1 MHGGRRRF
9 IFVVALLVGAWV
21 LTSLPIF
28 AAPFQPGQIFIAYG
42 GSNIGV
48 FADTVSLA
56 GTQVQTLSVSPSSFT
71 TATTLS
77 GGGGIALDEFG
88 NLYVT
93 VQNFE
98 GTMDRRGIIKIDR
111 NGNVAW
117 KADSGGTLDYRG
129 IVASSSLDRV
139 FVATEG
145 GSGQRGIHVYRAS
158 DGEKLTAEFFGG
170 TLAFRDLAFDK
181 NGNLYAVRQTAPAA
195 GNRLVIRR
203 WSAGNYTG
211 TGSVVFAIGGTYAN
225 SDPRALVVDDEGNIY
240 IALNSPKAVIKV
252 RPAPTGSDSETSDTG
267 TVLATYTAPSGTGT
281 LIGLDYDPG
290 VQKLFASHTGGIGQ
304 ILALDPKTGSW
315 TAFGPNNLSGVRWLA
330 VYPTPEPTI
339 AILLAAGWLF
349 LRRRSRR

>member
-71 TATTLS
+71 MATTLS

-93 VQNFE
+93 VSNF
-98 GTMDRRGIIKIDR
+98 GNISGRRGIIKFNANGEKVLEIDSEITTDFR
-111 NGNVAW
+111 SLTVRDGVIYVA
-117 KADSGGTLDYRG
+117 
-129 IVASSSLDRV
+129 
-139 FVATEG
+139 
-145 GSGQRGIHVYRAS
+145 RAS
-158 DGEKLTAEFFGG
+158 GIQRFNAETGAIISPI
-170 TLAFRDLAFDK
+170 LASGISFRDVAFDSR
-181 NGNLYAVRQTAPAA
+181 GNLYGLYISG
-195 GNRLVIRR
+195 GNVYVRR
-203 WSAGNYTG
+203 WTG
-211 TGSVVFAIGGTYAN
+211 TGLPTTDIFLGAES
-225 SDPRALVVDDEGNIY
+225 SHPDPRALVLDQDGNLY
-240 IALNSPKAVIKV
+240 ITVNTSPIPSIRKFSQAGIL
-252 RPAPTGSDSETSDTG
+252 
-267 TVLATYTAPSGTGT
+267 LATYTAPSGTGT

-290 VQKLFASHTGGIGQ
+290 VQKLFASHTAIGSIGQ
-304 ILALDPKTGSW
+304 ILALDLKTGSW

>member
-9 IFVVALLVGAWV
+9 IFVVALFVGAWV

-28 AAPFQPGQIFIAYG
+28 AAPFQPGQIFIAYD

-56 GTQVQTLSVSPSSFT
+56 GTQVQTLSVSTSSFT
-71 TATTLS
+71 MATTLS

-98 GTMDRRGIIKIDR
+98 GTMERRGIIKIDR

-117 KADSGGTLDYRG
+117 KADSGDTLDYRG
-129 IVASSSLDRV
+129 IVASSNLNRV

-181 NGNLYAVRQTAPAA
+181 NGNLYGLRHNEIKRWMA
-195 GNRLVIRR
+195 GNFSGEGISLF
-203 WSAGNYTG
+203 
-211 TGSVVFAIGGTYAN
+211 SVPPE
-225 SDPRALVVDDEGNIY
+225 DPRAIMIDEDGNIY
-240 IALNSPKAVIKV
+240 ITFEDTKVIRKYS
-252 RPAPTGSDSETSDTG
+252 PTGTL
-267 TVLATYTAPSGTGT
+267 LATYSTPAGTGS

-290 VQKLFASHTGGIGQ
+290 VQKLFASHTGSIGQ
-304 ILALDPKTGSW
+304 ILALDLKTGSW

>member
-28 AAPFQPGQIFIAYG
+28 AAPFQPGQIFIAYD

-71 TATTLS
+71 MATTLS

-93 VQNFE
+93 VSNFR
-98 GTMDRRGIIKIDR
+98 GTSNKGIIKFNAAGVKVLEI
-111 NGNVAW
+111 
-117 KADSGGTLDYRG
+117 DSGITTTDFRG
-129 IVASSSLDRV
+129 LAVCNGVIYVA
-139 FVATEG
+139 
-145 GSGQRGIHVYRAS
+145 RAS
-158 DGEKLTAEFFGG
+158 GIQRFNAETGVPISPILSSG
-170 TLAFRDLAFDK
+170 ISFRDVAFDSR
-181 NGNLYAVRQTAPAA
+181 GNLYGLYISGGNVYVRK
-195 GNRLVIRR
+195 
-203 WSAGNYTG
+203 WTG
-211 TGSVVFAIGGTYAN
+211 VGSPITDILLGSESTHP
-225 SDPRALVVDDEGNIY
+225 DPRALVLDQDGNLY
-240 IALNSPKAVIKV
+240 ITVNTSPIPSIRKFSQA
-252 RPAPTGSDSETSDTG
+252 G
-267 TVLATYTAPSGTGT
+267 TLLATYTAPSGTGT

-290 VQKLFASHTGGIGQ
+290 VQKLFASHTGSIGQ
-304 ILALDPKTGSW
+304 ILALDLKTGSW

>member
-28 AAPFQPGQIFIAYG
+28 AAPFQPGQIFIAYD

-56 GTQVQTLSVSPSSFT
+56 GTQVQTLSVSPSSF
-71 TATTLS
+71 AKSPASLA
-77 GGGGIALDEFG
+77 GGGVALDEDG

-93 VQNFE
+93 AQNI
-98 GTMDRRGIIKIDR
+98 GTGNTGIVKVNR
-111 NGNVAW
+111 NGTIVW
-117 KADSGGTLDYRG
+117 RADSGVTLDYRG
-129 IVASSSLDRV
+129 IVASSNLNRV

-290 VQKLFASHTGGIGQ
+290 VQKLFASHTGSIGQ
-304 ILALDPKTGSW
+304 ILALDLKTGSW